1 MTVDLDLFA
10 VTVLDRRIV
19 LLHEDSLHELDSEGG
34 LAYTSTAQHYYFI
47 FTHFLALIPLCASG
61 HSRGVTESATFCSS
75 LLSVTPDLLMT
86 KGYFYFLSL
95 LRLST
100 FFFSSLFH
108 LVTFIY
114 NFLCIY
120 SKVFITFLQISLH
133 FLFFSFSF
141 SFHFLL
147 FYFFLEID
155 IIEIF

>member
-100 FFFSSLFH
+100 FFFFF
-108 LVTFIY
+108 TFSFSNFC
-114 NFLCIY
+114 NFLYIY